1 MKCGV
6 DLPTPTTPEALPG
19 SAEQPDQPLRE
30 PSDVPRSGCH
40 RAQTSCQVVNS
51 EDLSSRA
58 TRFRARSW
66 RRPYLHHP
74 RWGPTPLTYIGSW
87 TLTFMGSGTL
97 SFGAAH

>member
-30 PSDVPRSGCH
+30 PSVVPRSGCH

-58 TRFRARSW
+58 TRFRAHSW
-66 RRPYLHHP
+66 
-74 RWGPTPLTYIGSW
+74 
-87 TLTFMGSGTL
+87 
-97 SFGAAH
+97 